1 MCHQWLRWYRVS
13 NPPISGLILARLTQS
28 LSRSAGGHKM
38 YHPTNYVL
46 VTDLD
51 DMEQLEYTELHKAQG
66 GSESAVLASLSSP
79 AAIAATSAQTT
90 TTTPRPTPTP
100 TPASAA
106 AKETSTQRGKA
117 AAATQAVS
125 ALERLTFQP
134 YYDQR
139 PTSGFTFNTNNTHI
153 PATAAIEMP
162 ERAWQDCIMNT
173 LHVDAAAAAASAAAA
188 ATATTETSAKSTA
201 QQQQDEELQDSKQ
214 DSKQLVQQQIQQQQQ
229 LQQRQKLWNF
239 VDPMQK
245 APCICTK

>member
-1 MCHQWLRWYRVS
+1 
-13 NPPISGLILARLTQS
+13 
-28 LSRSAGGHKM
+28 M

-51 DMEQLEYTELHKAQG
+51 DMEEMEFAELHGKANG
-66 GSESAVLASLSSP
+66 ASSEPQTA
-79 AAIAATSAQTT
+79 AATGAGAGVAHAAAAQAL
-90 TTTPRPTPTP
+90 PMA
-100 TPASAA
+100 ASAA
-106 AKETSTQRGKA
+106 ALAAAKESRK
-117 AAATQAVS
+117 AATQAVS

-153 PATAAIEMP
+153 PPSAAIEMP

-173 LHVDAAAAAASAAAA
+173 LHVDAVAAAAAAAAS
-188 ATATTETSAKSTA
+188 T
-201 QQQQDEELQDSKQ
+201 DEEESKQ
-214 DSKQLVQQQIQQQQQ
+214 TDSKQLVQQQIQQQQQ
-229 LQQRQKLWNF
+229 KQRQKLWNF

>member
-1 MCHQWLRWYRVS
+1 ML
-13 NPPISGLILARLTQS
+13 S
-28 LSRSAGGHKM
+28 LSLFIPTGGHKM

-51 DMEQLEYTELHKAQG
+51 DMEQLEYAELHKAQG
-66 GSESAVLASLSSP
+66 GGSGVGSSSINGVSSGESAVLASLSSP
-79 AAIAATSAQTT
+79 AAIGAATPTSQSL
-90 TTTPRPTPTP
+90 PQSRPTPTA

-106 AKETSTQRGKA
+106 ALAKETAAATAAAQRNGKA

-173 LHVDAAAAAASAAAA
+173 LHVDAAAAE
-188 ATATTETSAKSTA
+188 ATCKATSA
-201 QQQQDEELQDSKQ
+201 QQHDEEREESKQ

-229 LQQRQKLWNF
+229 QREQQQRQKLWNF

>member
-1 MCHQWLRWYRVS
+1 
-13 NPPISGLILARLTQS
+13 
-28 LSRSAGGHKM
+28 M

-51 DMEQLEYTELHKAQG
+51 DMEQMEFAELHGKSNCAS
-66 GSESAVLASLSSP
+66 SEQQTQAAAAMQAASAATLPAAASAASL
-79 AAIAATSAQTT
+79 
-90 TTTPRPTPTP
+90 
-100 TPASAA
+100 AA
-106 AKETSTQRGKA
+106 AKESRK
-117 AAATQAVS
+117 AATQAVS

-162 ERAWQDCIMNT
+162 ERAWQDCIMNR
-173 LHVDAAAAAASAAAA
+173 LHVDAAAAAAASA
-188 ATATTETSAKSTA
+188 
-201 QQQQDEELQDSKQ
+201 DEEETKQ
-214 DSKQLVQQQIQQQQQ
+214 TDSKQLVQQQIQQQQQ
-229 LQQRQKLWNF
+229 KQRQKLWNF

>member
-1 MCHQWLRWYRVS
+1 
-13 NPPISGLILARLTQS
+13 
-28 LSRSAGGHKM
+28 M

-51 DMEQLEYTELHKAQG
+51 DMEQLEYAELHKAQG
-66 GSESAVLASLSSP
+66 GGSGVGSNGVSSGESAVLASLSSP
-79 AAIAATSAQTT
+79 AAIGAATP
-90 TTTPRPTPTP
+90 TPQSQSRPTPTA

-106 AKETSTQRGKA
+106 ALAKETAAATAAAQRSGKA

-153 PATAAIEMP
+153 PASAAIEMP

-173 LHVDAAAAAASAAAA
+173 LHVDAAAAAAAAASSSTEV
-188 ATATTETSAKSTA
+188 TAKATSASA
-201 QQQQDEELQDSKQ
+201 QHDEEREDSKQ

-229 LQQRQKLWNF
+229 QREQQQRQKLWNF